1 MKDEKKVVREEPNK
15 QDVKTGAYE
24 INPVQ
29 KKEVETP
36 KKEEPVI
43 GKVIGCKKLRVR
55 KQPNTSS
62 QVLSEILVDSE
73 VNIDL
78 SKSTNDFYKV
88 CTEAGVDG
96 FCMKDYIS
104 IAP

>member
-29 KKEVETP
+29 KKEVEAT

-43 GKVIGCKKLRVR
+43 GKVTGCKKLRVR